1 MRRCVALI
9 LILILIILLML
20 MIEQLSQSQVGRVTP
35 VRAIVAAGRGL
46 AALPVA
52 RHAAADARAFHRNAL
67 QLDRSYGARRSV
79 SVSV

>member
-1 MRRCVALI
+1 MRRCVGLI
-9 LILILIILLML
+9 LLLML

-46 AALPVA
+46 PALPVA
-52 RHAAADARAFHRNAL
+52 RHAAADAKAFHRNAL
-67 QLDRSYGARRSV
+67 QFISPYGAIRSV